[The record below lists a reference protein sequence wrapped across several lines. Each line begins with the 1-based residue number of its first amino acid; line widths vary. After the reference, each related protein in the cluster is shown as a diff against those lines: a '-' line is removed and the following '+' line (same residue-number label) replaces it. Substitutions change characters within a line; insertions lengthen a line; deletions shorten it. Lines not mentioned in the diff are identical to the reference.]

1 MAAAPAG
8 QGLPTQDRDGTRPQE
23 NSIGNPDLSS
33 RSYLEGLMGNRWRR
47 EEQADVLTV
56 YSSLEIIFQRLS
68 TCKKSPPLKFS
79 SALSTKHRML
89 LPWKRWM
96 KLLSFSPPT
105 PASALPGNTAAH
117 RDEMPAWG
125 GRLGRHAPFLS
136 VPEHC
141 QDSGVRGTGIL
152 LYCYQHVALDLKH

>member
-1 MAAAPAG
+1 MPHNISLKYAAPTIASDLTTVLAAANCMTRCKWNCFWVTVGATAWCASWVAATPAG
-8 QGLPTQDRDGTRPQE
+8 QVLPTQDRDDTGSRE

-33 RSYLEGLMGNRWRR
+33 GSYLEGLMENRWWR
-47 EEQADVLTV
+47 ETSWCAHSVLWQGNYFSAV
-56 YSSLEIIFQRLS
+56 S

-105 PASALPGNTAAH
+105 PASALPENA
-117 RDEMPAWG
+117 
-125 GRLGRHAPFLS
+125 S
-136 VPEHC
+136 
-141 QDSGVRGTGIL
+141 SS
-152 LYCYQHVALDLKH
+152 